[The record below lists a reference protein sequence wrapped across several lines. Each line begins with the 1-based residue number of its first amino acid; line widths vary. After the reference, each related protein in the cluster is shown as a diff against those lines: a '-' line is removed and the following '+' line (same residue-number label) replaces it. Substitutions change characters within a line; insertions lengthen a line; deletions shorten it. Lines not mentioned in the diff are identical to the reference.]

1 MTTVLVTLAV
11 VAAVV
16 AVAVGFVSWRDRR
29 RSTPDEERGA
39 ERDAESRRHRY
50 EASRHASQSDTVR
63 RGQPGSGG
71 F

>member
-16 AVAVGFVSWRDRR
+16 AAAVGYVSWRDRR
-29 RSTPDEERGA
+29 RSTPDEDRGA

-50 EASRHASQSDTVR
+50 EAQRHASQGEVHR
-63 RGQPGSGG
+63 RDDLKM
-71 F
+71 